1 MPSFRYKGAK
11 VSSTKVSKWN
21 QSMTRFGNDFG
32 PRRLERAATAL
43 RRHQRPHTARSH
55 QENIEMLRTV
65 SLTFAVRRYPHKR
78 PERCSLRSTNKKS
91 TFSSSKN
98 RSSVFYCHTSHTITR
113 ASARRKG
120 GKRLTR
126 GIVRYPGTHT
136 SKQFCPL
143 AWSRGVVHRG
153 SCTSRPVPRGSG
165 SPERQCRATDLSP
178 PSKDTRAGSS

>member
-1 MPSFRYKGAK
+1 
-11 VSSTKVSKWN
+11 
-21 QSMTRFGNDFG
+21 MTRLGNNIG
-32 PRRLERAATAL
+32 ARRLERAATAR
-43 RRHQRPHTARSH
+43 RRHERPHRTRSH
-55 QENIEMLRTV
+55 QENIEILLKNCFTHLRCQTI
-65 SLTFAVRRYPHKR
+65 STQASRAVFSPHHKQ
-78 PERCSLRSTNKKS
+78 KS
-91 TFSSSKN
+91 TFSSRKN
-98 RSSVFYCHTSHTITR
+98 RSSVFSCHTSHTITR

-153 SCTSRPVPRGSG
+153 SCTSPPEAVPRGSR